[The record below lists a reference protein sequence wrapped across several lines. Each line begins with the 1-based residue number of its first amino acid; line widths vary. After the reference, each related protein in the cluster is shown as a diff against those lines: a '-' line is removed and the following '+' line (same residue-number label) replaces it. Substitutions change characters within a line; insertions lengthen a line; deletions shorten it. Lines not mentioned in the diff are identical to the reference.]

1 MENLGGTHMSG
12 RFSEL
17 AGKRILITGDTGFKG
32 SWLALWLTELQAEVA
47 GFALPPDS
55 ADAHFVQL
63 GLADAIDHRD
73 GDIRDPDALH
83 KVFAEIEP
91 EVVFH
96 LAAQS
101 LVRRSYDEPNLTFD
115 TNVGGSANVLE
126 AIRQCPSVKAA
137 VYITSDKCYEN
148 KEWTW
153 GYRED
158 DRLGGN
164 DPYSASKAAA
174 ELVFQ
179 SYVFSYFNDRPDFGI
194 ASARAGNVIGGGDWA
209 ADRIVPDCIRALM
222 VDAPI
227 VIRSPQATR
236 PWQHVLEPLSGY
248 LTLAE
253 RLLREPKRFGGAWN
267 FGPLLDTVCT
277 VKDLSQRII
286 GHWGNGTLQ
295 VRQSPNMPHE
305 AQLLHLSIDK
315 AQVELRWRPTWNLDQ
330 TVCETTGWYIKTE
343 REGQSVGEISLAQIR
358 KYMGEK

>member
-1 MENLGGTHMSG
+1 MSR

-17 AGKRILITGDTGFKG
+17 AGKRVLITGDTGFKG
-32 SWLALWLTELQAEVA
+32 SWLALWLTHLGAEVA

-63 GLADAIDHRD
+63 GLADAIDHHD
-73 GDIRDPDALH
+73 GDIRDLDALH
-83 KVFAEIEP
+83 KVFAETEP

-126 AIRQCPSVKAA
+126 AIRRCPTVEAT

-148 KEWTW
+148 NEWTW
-153 GYRED
+153 GYREN
-158 DRLGGN
+158 DRLGGS

-179 SYVFSYFNDRPDFGI
+179 SYVRSYFDARPDFGI
-194 ASARAGNVIGGGDWA
+194 ASARAGNVTGGGDWSV
-209 ADRIVPDCIRALM
+209 DRIVPDSIRALM
-222 VDAPI
+222 ADAPI
-227 VIRSPQATR
+227 VIRSPHATR

-253 RLLREPKRFGGAWN
+253 HLLREPKRFGGAWN
-267 FGPLLDTVCT
+267 FGPLLDTACT
-277 VKDLSQRII
+277 VQDLTQRLI
-286 GHWGNGTLQ
+286 GHWGSGTLQ
-295 VRQSPNMPHE
+295 IHQSPDMPHE
-305 AQLLHLSIDK
+305 AQLLHLCIDK
-315 AQVELRWRPTWNLDQ
+315 AQIELGWRPTWNLEQ
-330 TVCETTGWYIKTE
+330 TIGETARWYMETA
-343 REGQSVGEISLAQIR
+343 REGRLAGKVSLAQIQ
-358 KYMGEK
+358 KYMEES

>member
-1 MENLGGTHMSG
+1 MEHLVDTHMSE

-17 AGKRILITGDTGFKG
+17 AGKRVLITGDTGFKG
-32 SWLALWLTELQAEVA
+32 SWLALWLTHLGAEVA

-55 ADAHFVQL
+55 TDAHFVQL
-63 GLADAIDHRD
+63 GLADAIDHHD
-73 GDIRDPDALH
+73 GDIRDLDTLH
-83 KVFAEIEP
+83 KVFAKTKP

-126 AIRQCPSVKAA
+126 AIRQCPTVQAA

-148 KEWTW
+148 NEWTW
-153 GYRED
+153 GYRES
-158 DRLGGN
+158 DRLGGS

-179 SYVFSYFNDRPDFGI
+179 SYVRSYFDARPDFGI
-194 ASARAGNVIGGGDWA
+194 ASARAGNVIGGGDWSV
-209 ADRIVPDCIRALM
+209 DRIVPDSIRALIA
-222 VDAPI
+222 DAPI
-227 VIRSPQATR
+227 VIRSPHATR

-253 RLLREPKRFGGAWN
+253 HLLRKPKCFGGAWN
-267 FGPLLDTVCT
+267 FGPLLDTACT
-277 VKDLSQRII
+277 VQDLTQRII
-286 GHWGNGTLQ
+286 RRWGSGTLQ
-295 VRQSPNMPHE
+295 IHQSPDMPHE

-315 AQVELRWRPTWNLDQ
+315 AQIELGWRPIWNLEQ
-330 TVCETTGWYIKTE
+330 TIGETTDWYMETA
-343 REGQSVGEISLAQIR
+343 REGRPAGKVSLAQIQ
-358 KYMGEK
+358 KYMEES